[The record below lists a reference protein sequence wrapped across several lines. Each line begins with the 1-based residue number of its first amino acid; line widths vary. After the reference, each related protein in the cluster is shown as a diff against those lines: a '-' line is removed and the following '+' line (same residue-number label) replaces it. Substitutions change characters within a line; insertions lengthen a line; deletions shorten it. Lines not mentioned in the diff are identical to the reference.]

1 MFYWFQVISMKANP
15 GKSQFM
21 ILGNKKNNTFILNI
35 HSNEIKNSS
44 EVELFDI
51 TVGSQLKK

>member
-21 ILGNKKNNTFILNI
+21 ILGNKKNNNFIQNI
-35 HSNEIKNSS
+35 HDNEIKNSS
-44 EVELFDI
+44 KVELFDI
-51 TVGSQLKK
+51 IVGSQLKK

>member
-1 MFYWFQVISMKANP
+1 MKANP

-35 HSNEIKNSS
+35 HNNEIKNSS